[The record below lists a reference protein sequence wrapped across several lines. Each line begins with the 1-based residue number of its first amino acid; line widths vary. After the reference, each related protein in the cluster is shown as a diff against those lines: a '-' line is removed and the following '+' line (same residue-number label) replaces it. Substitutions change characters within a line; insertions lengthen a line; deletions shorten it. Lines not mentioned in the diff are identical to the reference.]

1 MLINLGYFYN
11 VIIILINKLI
21 YELKINFY
29 WFLICEWIKCI
40 LKKKMRELMFSDL
53 FEILRIIVDVY

>member
-40 LKKKMRELMFSDL
+40 LKKNEG
-53 FEILRIIVDVY
+53 INV